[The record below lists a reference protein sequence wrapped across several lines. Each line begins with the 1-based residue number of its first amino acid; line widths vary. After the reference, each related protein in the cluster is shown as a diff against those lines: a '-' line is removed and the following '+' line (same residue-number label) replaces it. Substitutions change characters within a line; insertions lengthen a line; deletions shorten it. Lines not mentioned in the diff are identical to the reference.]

1 MIAFLTIFEQIL
13 KKYRTTKPTKKSNEN
28 DFSSNKEILDPYL
41 KSILVMVCA
50 TAICSR
56 IIEYQ
61 FKITAANSFQ
71 SSEQLASFFG
81 DYYMY
86 LNGTT
91 LIMQL
96 FLTGFILQ
104 KFGIL
109 GGLIIMP
116 LGLIIGSASFLVFAN
131 LSSIFIARLFDQSVS
146 YTHLTL
152 PTNGC
157 V

>member
-1 MIAFLTIFEQIL
+1 
-13 KKYRTTKPTKKSNEN
+13 
-28 DFSSNKEILDPYL
+28 
-41 KSILVMVCA
+41 
-50 TAICSR
+50 
-56 IIEYQ
+56 
-61 FKITAANSFQ
+61 
-71 SSEQLASFFG
+71 
-81 DYYMY
+81 MY

-131 LSSIFIARLFDQSVS
+131 LSSIFIARLFDQSFKFSVQS
-146 YTHLTL
+146 ASNEMLWTPIPKNRARKAKPIIDSSFKSIAEGSAGLIIYIIVALSLIHI
-152 PTNGC
+152 
-157 V
+157 